1 MEQKNF
7 FVALILSTLIILGYQ
22 HYVQIPQMKAAQ
34 AQREAAAAQNKTASG
49 SLTPNVPAAK
59 TVEALPRAQA
69 LQQQPR
75 VMLENDKVA
84 ASINLQGGRLDD
96 VSLKNYRETIDKNSD
111 NIKLLS
117 PSGSQNPYYV
127 ELGWLSDHPD
137 VALPGAQTQWQL
149 VSKDA
154 SEITLSWHGNNGL
167 EVVRHIHLDDAYG
180 FTMKD
185 TLVNKSNAPVSV
197 YPYGLVSKTGYS
209 ADTKT
214 RGIHEGLIGV
224 FNDRLVE
231 SDYKVLNGDKG
242 ESFTVVNH
250 ESNGGWV
257 GVSDKYWLTAL
268 VPAQDSHIKYRFS
281 HRQESGNHIYQSD
294 YLGQAVSVPPQGS
307 ITNQTFVFSGA
318 KEVSL
323 LDRYQAEQGA
333 PHFDLAID
341 FGWFYFLTKPFF
353 YILTFLYQLVGNFG
367 VALVL
372 LTVIVRSALFPLA
385 NKSYRS
391 MNRLKEVQP
400 QMKAIMARHKD
411 DRNKLNEEMM
421 KFYKKEKVN
430 PTSGCLPIL
439 LQMPVFFALYKV
451 LSINIEMRHAPFFG
465 WIQDLSAPDPTHIF
479 NLFGLIPWTPPS
491 FLGIGLLPIIM
502 GITMFFQQRLGPKP
516 NDPAQEKMFKMFPII
531 FTFLLAHFPAGLVIY
546 WTCSNLLSILQQAI
560 LKKGP
565 KKASQK

>member
-1 MEQKNF
+1 M
-7 FVALILSTLIILGYQ
+7 
-22 HYVQIPQMKAAQ
+22 
-34 AQREAAAAQNKTASG
+34 
-49 SLTPNVPAAK
+49 
-59 TVEALPRAQA
+59 
-69 LQQQPR
+69 
-75 VMLENDKVA
+75 
-84 ASINLQGGRLDD
+84 
-96 VSLKNYRETIDKNSD
+96 
-111 NIKLLS
+111 
-117 PSGSQNPYYV
+117 
-127 ELGWLSDHPD
+127 
-137 VALPGAQTQWQL
+137 
-149 VSKDA
+149 
-154 SEITLSWHGNNGL
+154 
-167 EVVRHIHLDDAYG
+167 
-180 FTMKD
+180 
-185 TLVNKSNAPVSV
+185 
-197 YPYGLVSKTGYS
+197 
-209 ADTKT
+209 
-214 RGIHEGLIGV
+214 
-224 FNDRLVE
+224 
-231 SDYKVLNGDKG
+231 
-242 ESFTVVNH
+242 
-250 ESNGGWV
+250 
-257 GVSDKYWLTAL
+257 
-268 VPAQDSHIKYRFS
+268 
-281 HRQESGNHIYQSD
+281 
-294 YLGQAVSVPPQGS
+294 
-307 ITNQTFVFSGA
+307 
-318 KEVSL
+318 
-323 LDRYQAEQGA
+323 DRYQAEQGA